1 MITLR
6 HVALTIALT
15 MLAFSA
21 GLATGNAL
29 AKPLASG
36 TSETPA
42 LIGGAPNANGSAKTP
57 RCSSTLGT
65 EDYETCKVQFGE

>member
-1 MITLR
+1 MDMLR
-6 HVALTIALT
+6 RAALTIALT

-21 GLATGNAL
+21 GLAAGHAL
-29 AKPLASG
+29 AIPTSSG
-36 TSETPA
+36 SSDAPA
-42 LIGGAPNANGSAKTP
+42 MIGGAPETNRSAHER